1 MTFCWLFATNSYVRL
16 PLSFLVSSTT
26 LQQEFLRLLSTQ
38 QRRLHSLCR
47 FYYSRVE
54 DRQDA
59 FQEIVLQLWKSYPSF
74 NAAAQVSTWMYR
86 VALNTIFSR
95 LRHEKAQPEY
105 VRWSEQLQRLPNPE
119 DTPALA
125 EAVSFL
131 EEAIHQLS
139 AVDKALILLHLEGH
153 SYQEIAALLALST
166 TNVSTRLHR
175 LKAKLEKYL
184 KLQLS

>member
-1 MTFCWLFATNSYVRL
+1 VSFAA
-16 PLSFLVSSTT
+16 
-26 LQQEFLRLLSTQ
+26 LQQEFLRLLSTH

-47 FYYSRVE
+47 FYYRQVE

-74 NAAAQVSTWMYR
+74 KAAAHVSTWMYR

-95 LRHEKAQPEY
+95 IRREQTQPEW
-105 VRWSEQLQRLPNPE
+105 VHWSEQLEHIPNPE
-119 DTPALA
+119 DLATPTD
-125 EAVSFL
+125 AVSVL

-139 AVDKALILLHLEGH
+139 AVNKALILLHLEGY
-153 SYQEIAALLALST
+153 SYQEIAVLLEISS

-175 LKAKLEKYL
+175 IKGQLEKHL
-184 KLQLS
+184 KVQLL